1 MPCKA
6 KLPLT
11 QVPGPRIEVL
21 MSHRNLH
28 RRTLQE
34 VRQVPVFL
42 HKFYVTHKTVTLRCV
57 RLPFLPRYCFFCNLP
72 VRFRHT
78 PSEMYR
84 KKKHAPCYF
93 LKAQTVLLLYGAGT
107 RCLHLLISYHNKH
120 DRQSFLY
127 PRYRSHNWS
136 LVYPA

>member
-1 MPCKA
+1 M
-6 KLPLT
+6 LLSI
-11 QVPGPRIEVL
+11 QVPDPHREAL
-21 MSHRNLH
+21 MS
-28 RRTLQE
+28 RRHSRPQMLQGD
-34 VRQVPVFL
+34 RQVPVFL
-42 HKFYVTHKTVTLRCV
+42 HRFYVKHKTVTLRCV
-57 RLPFLPRYCFFCNLP
+57 RLPFLPRYCFFCNLR

-93 LKAQTVLLLYGAGT
+93 PKVQTALPLYGAGT